1 MSWISFLIS
10 FLCLVSLYNFMANPV
25 VKGSQAENSEITETT
40 EITEKPVKQSNC
52 IVYQHKIEK

>member
-1 MSWISFLIS
+1 
-10 FLCLVSLYNFMANPV
+10 MANPV